1 MKRER
6 LISKEQTKAFIKNHN
21 LKEAKDVQL
30 VLKDIFGEI
39 LQEMIEGELEEE
51 LGYSKYDYK
60 NKETNNARNGYSK
73 KRVKSSLGEIDIDI
87 ARDRNGEFEPTVVK
101 KYQKDVSSI
110 EDRILSM
117 YAKGMSTR
125 DINAQMEEIYGI
137 NVSADMVSR
146 ITDKILPVVKEWQ
159 NRPLEEIYSV
169 IYLDG
174 MFFNV
179 KQDGCTVK
187 KTAYVIIGYDLQ
199 GNKDILGIWISES
212 ESAKFWLGILNELKN
227 RGVKDLLIASI
238 DGLAGFETAIK
249 TVFPY
254 AEVQRCIV
262 HQIRNSTKFVN
273 YKDLKQFTQDMKCIY
288 KAPTEEAA
296 VKALD
301 DFSDK
306 WNSKYPYAIK
316 SWYANWDS
324 LSTFFKYPQEI
335 RTLIYTTNPIESFN
349 SAVKRRTKTKG
360 AFPSDDSLLKLIYLA
375 AMDVSKKWSQKHR
388 DWSLIIGQLSIYFE
402 KRVDGYI

>member
-6 LISKEQTKAFIKNHN
+6 LISKEQAKSFIRNHN

>member
-1 MKRER
+1 MKKER
-6 LISKEQTKAFIKNHN
+6 LLSKEQAKAFIREHD
-21 LKEAKDVQL
+21 LKEAKDVQG

-39 LQEMIEGELEEE
+39 LQEMVEGELEQE
-51 LGYSKYDYK
+51 LGYSKYNYK
-60 NKETNNARNGYSK
+60 NKETDNSRNGFSK
-73 KRVKSSLGEIDIDI
+73 KRVKSSLGEIDLDM
-87 ARDRNGEFEPTVVK
+87 ARDRNGEFEPVVVK
-101 KYQKDVSSI
+101 KHQKDVSSI
-110 EDRILSM
+110 EDSIISM

-125 DINAQMEEIYGI
+125 DIHAQMEEIYGI
-137 NVSADMVSR
+137 DVSADMVSR
-146 ITDKILPVVKEWQ
+146 ITDKILPVVREWQ
-159 NRPLEEIYSV
+159 NRSLEDIYSV

-174 MFFNV
+174 MFFSV
-179 KQDGCTVK
+179 KQDGSTVK
-187 KTAYVIIGYDLQ
+187 KTAYIIIGYDLQ

-227 RGVKDLLIASI
+227 RGVKDVLIASI

-249 TVFPY
+249 TVFSEC
-254 AEVQRCIV
+254 EVQRCIV

-273 YKDLKQFTQDMKCIY
+273 YKDLKQFTQDMKSIY

-296 VKALD
+296 LEALEE
-301 DFSDK
+301 FSDK

-375 AMDVSKKWSQKHR
+375 AMDVSKKWTQKHR